1 MNNMDNYDKI
11 LKDLIKKGSENMK
24 REDCLSE
31 ELLASY
37 FDNLMGSTERE
48 TVENHL
54 YKCNHCRQHSIIL
67 NRVRKEIKIEELMSV
82 PQQVTD
88 RAKELVRSG
97 ISKTFFEVVLEF
109 AKDSVRIIKDTG
121 AMYKPLQF
129 AAEGARQ
136 EAQAGLKNIVHLS
149 KSFKELQADIVIEKM
164 DDTSYEINFK
174 ASDIISGSPID
185 DIRVSLISGERE
197 VASYLTANGKV
208 SFKNIYPGAYFLNII
223 KDRDILGEILLK
235 LESSR

>member
-1 MNNMDNYDKI
+1 MDMDNYDNI
-11 LKDLIKKGSENMK
+11 LKNLIKKGSENMK
-24 REDCLSE
+24 RGNCLSE

-37 FDNLMGSTERE
+37 LDNLLDSTEKE

-54 YKCNHCRQHSIIL
+54 YKCNDCRQHSIIL
-67 NRVRKEIKIEELMSV
+67 NRVRKEITIEELISV

-88 RAKELVRSG
+88 RAKEIIKSG
-97 ISKTFFEVVLEF
+97 ISKRFFEVVLEF

-121 AMYKPLQF
+121 AMYKPLEF
-129 AAEGARQ
+129 VTEGARQ
-136 EAQAGLKNIVHLS
+136 ETQAGIKNMVHLS
-149 KSFKELQADIVIEKM
+149 NTFKELQADIIIERI
-164 DDTSYEINFK
+164 DDISYEIYFK

-185 DIRVSLISGERE
+185 DIRVSLISEERE
-197 VASYLTANGKV
+197 VASYLTVNGQI

-235 LESSR
+235 LDISR